1 MSCRLRKAAPNDM
14 PTTSPSGKFL
24 FIGICAAA
32 VVAVVA
38 YVVLRPA
45 PSMAPARLAITA
57 ASPEVLA
64 EAVKTPHLL
73 FRSTDYEQG
82 SGGQLGLVPLD
93 ALDRPPLFTPIT
105 CERVYFAAG
114 TGVCLTAERGM
125 TTSYRAELFDQS
137 FHTRHQVPLTGVPS
151 RTRVAPDGAMAAS
164 TNFVNGDSYAS
175 GGFSTRT
182 LLIDPA
188 KGSVIENL
196 EAFQVTRDNKPFK
209 AVDFNFWGVTF
220 TTTPGRFY
228 ATLATGGQ
236 IHLIEGDVT
245 SRTARVVRAG
255 IECPSLSPDNRRIAF
270 KKRMP
275 GIRLVWRIHVL
286 DLESGAETALAETRS
301 VDDQVEW
308 LDNATILYALPS
320 GGKARPVM
328 DIWAAAADGSGP
340 PRVLLTKAE
349 SPAVVRPPSAVAATR

>member
-1 MSCRLRKAAPNDM
+1 M
-14 PTTSPSGKFL
+14 PTTSPSRKFLL

-45 PSMAPARLAITA
+45 PSMTPVHAAITA
-57 ASPEVLA
+57 ASPEALA

-73 FRSTDYEQG
+73 FRSTDYDKG
-82 SGGQLGLVPLD
+82 SGGQLGLVPID

-137 FHTRHQVPLTGVPS
+137 FHTRHQVALTGVPS
-151 RTRVAPDGAMAAS
+151 RTRVAPDGSLAAS
-164 TNFVNGDSYAS
+164 TNFVNGDSYAA

-182 LLIDPA
+182 LLMDAATGKVIDH
-188 KGSVIENL
+188 L
-196 EAFQVTRDNKPFK
+196 EAFQVTRDGKPFK

-220 TTTPGRFY
+220 TKTPNRFY
-228 ATLATGGQ
+228 ATLASGGE
-236 IHLIEGDVT
+236 IYLIEGDVT
-245 SRTARVVRAG
+245 KRTGRVVRTG

-275 GIRLVWRIHVL
+275 GVRLVWRIHVL

-308 LDNATILYALPS
+308 LDDATILYALPN

-328 DIWAAAADGSGP
+328 DIWAAAADGSGT
-340 PRVLLTKAE
+340 PRVLVTNAE
-349 SPAVVRPPSAVAATR
+349 SPAVVRPPSAIAVTR